1 MAIRKIVTIDED
13 NPILRQ
19 KARPVKRV
27 TPEIRQ
33 LMDDMIETMRAASGV
48 GLAAPQ
54 VNVPLRVIVA
64 EVPKDPEN
72 PEAGTLVYALA
83 NPEIVRI
90 SHEREEGEEGC
101 LSIPGVYGY
110 VERAKSVTVRALGR
124 SGRRVRIRA
133 EGFLAR
139 VLQHEVDH
147 LNGILFI
154 DHITDPEKMWM
165 VEPEEMPTAEEA
177 AVEKEPLMVG

>member
-19 KARPVKRV
+19 KAHPVRRV

-64 EVPKDPEN
+64 EVPKDPDN
-72 PEAGTLVYALA
+72 PKAGTLVYALA
-83 NPEIVRI
+83 NPEIVRM
-90 SHEREEGEEGC
+90 SRKREEGEEGC

-110 VERAKSVTVRALGR
+110 VERARSITVHAFGR
-124 SGRRVRIRA
+124 NGRRVRIRA

-139 VLQHEVDH
+139 VLQHEIDH

-154 DHITDPEKMWM
+154 DHITDPEKMWV
-165 VEPEEMPTAEEA
+165 VEPEETPAAKGTAIERER
-177 AVEKEPLMVG
+177 LIVG

>member
-1 MAIRKIVTIDED
+1 MAIRKIVTLDED

-33 LMDDMIETMRAASGV
+33 LMDDMLETMRAAPGV

-54 VNVPLRVIVA
+54 VNVPLRVIVV
-64 EVPKDPEN
+64 EVPRDMED
-72 PEAGTLVYALA
+72 PEAGTIVYALA
-83 NPEIVRI
+83 NPEIVRK
-90 SHEREEGEEGC
+90 SRETEEGEEGC

-110 VERAKSVTVRALGR
+110 VERAKWVSVRALGR
-124 SGRRVRIRA
+124 NGRRVRIRA

-139 VLQHEVDH
+139 VLQHEIDH

-154 DHITDPEKMWM
+154 DHITDPEKLWT
-165 VEPEEMPTAEEA
+165 VEPEEAAEEKETA
-177 AVEKEPLMVG
+177 AEEPVLMA